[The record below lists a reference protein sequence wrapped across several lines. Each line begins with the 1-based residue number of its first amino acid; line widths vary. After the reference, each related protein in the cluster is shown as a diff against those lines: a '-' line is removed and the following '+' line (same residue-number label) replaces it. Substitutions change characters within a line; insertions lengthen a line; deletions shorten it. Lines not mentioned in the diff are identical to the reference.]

1 MKKIFNIRDYKFSA
15 EDRLFFDTNIW
26 FYLIGPRD
34 NPDKQAQVYFRALE
48 DILQSKSIVY
58 IDTIIISELINRYAK
73 YLAKQL
79 YNIETRQYEKFRE
92 SKKFNAV
99 TQAVGKALNGI
110 MDISQLV
117 SNSFEKAEINSIIS
131 SYSRSGKGFNDQI
144 LEQICLANNL
154 MLVTNDIDFKNS
166 KCHILTANYNLLI

>member
-34 NPDKQAQVYFRALE
+34 NPDKQAQVYFKALE
-48 DILQSKSIVY
+48 DIIKNGSIIY

-73 YLAKQL
+73 YLAKKL
-79 YNIETRQYEKFRE
+79 YDIDTLQYEKFCE
-92 SKKFNAV
+92 SEKYNTV

-110 MDISQLV
+110 MDMSQLIP
-117 SNSFEKAEINSIIS
+117 NSFDKVEIGTIIA

-144 LEQICLANNL
+144 LEKICLANNL
-154 MLVTNDIDFKNS
+154 LLVTNDIDFKNAQ
-166 KCHILTANYNLLI
+166 CQILTANYNLLG